1 MQSGRHAAP
10 LLTAVVVLLASST
23 SCRGQLANNFYAG
36 KCGNSSVE
44 TIIHD
49 AVQARMAW
57 DRRIVA
63 GLLHMLYH
71 DCFVTVGSQ
80 H

>member
-1 MQSGRHAAP
+1 MQLGRRAAAF
-10 LLTAVVVLLASST
+10 LAAAVVLLASAPT
-23 SCRGQLANNFYAG
+23 CRGQLANNFYDG

-49 AVQARMAW
+49 AVEARMAW

-63 GLLHMLYH
+63 GLLHMLFH
-71 DCFVTVGSQ
+71 DCFVAVRIQ

>member
-1 MQSGRHAAP
+1 MQSGRHAAA
-10 LLTAVVVLLASST
+10 LLTAAVVLLASAT
-23 SCRGQLANNFYAG
+23 SCRCQLANNYAG

-63 GLLHMLYH
+63 GLLHMLFH
-71 DCFVTVGSQ
+71 DCFVTVRIQ